1 MARSKGD
8 IKTKIESTFC
18 PVHRERPVITIVNEN
33 DINIYGCC
41 VEFEDNCRKEIQNIL
56 KEESQKTL
64 IIGWKTG
71 FRNDLLG

>member
-41 VEFEDNCRKEIQNIL
+41 VEFEDIAERKY
-56 KEESQKTL
+56 KK
-64 IIGWKTG
+64 
-71 FRNDLLG
+71 F